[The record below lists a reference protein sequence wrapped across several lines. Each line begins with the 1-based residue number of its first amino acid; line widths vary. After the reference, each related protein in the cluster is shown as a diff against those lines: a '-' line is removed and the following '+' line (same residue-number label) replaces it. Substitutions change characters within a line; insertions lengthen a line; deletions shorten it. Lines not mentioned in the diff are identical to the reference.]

1 MKKQLFLLALLSTLA
16 LYNCRNNTSPGQK
29 DNADREFYPIGSFI
43 HSQLLYID
51 SMPLAVIKYTT
62 LDNITDTAIMGKN
75 DFKTIADTFMTPDIG
90 SPELKP
96 QYKET
101 SFIDA
106 TLGTVTLTYTAMD
119 IDSGIK
125 KADVLLDQEST
136 SVKNIYIEKI
146 LPGTDSSVTKKM
158 LWTANRNC
166 QITTL
171 IRKKGQPEK
180 IVLERYVWD
189 DREPF

>member
-1 MKKQLFLLALLSTLA
+1 MKKQLFLLVLLSTLA
-16 LYNCRNNTSPGQK
+16 LYNCRNNTSPEQK
-29 DNADREFYPIGSFI
+29 DNADGEFYPIGSFI
-43 HSQLLYID
+43 RSQLMYID

-62 LDNITDTAIMGKN
+62 LDNITDTAILEKS
-75 DFKTIADTFMTPDIG
+75 DFKTIAAAFMTPDIG
-90 SPELKP
+90 SPELMP

-106 TLGTVTLTYTAMD
+106 TLGTVTLTYSAMH

-125 KADVLLDQEST
+125 KADILLDQEST

-180 IVLERYVWD
+180 IIRERYVWD